1 MESKDIKMKLNIIV
15 LFIAILPLI
24 SCNNETNEATPDE
37 DPRRGRFYKSEKIGF
52 FTEQMNLTEKE
63 AQRFW
68 PVYNKYEQKRDSLW
82 RARRHFMMDY
92 KQNNLDIQNSSEALN
107 HFLSFGRQ
115 MEDLKANFVNDL
127 QSFLSDEKILHML
140 YTEHEFKFFMLN
152 RIRGRHGRG
161 PGQGRGIGRGR
172 GRMESPNP

>member
-1 MESKDIKMKLNIIV
+1 MKLKIIV
-15 LFIAILPLI
+15 LIIAVLPLV
-24 SCNNETNEATPDE
+24 SCNNDTKDVTPDE

-92 KQNNLDIQNSSEALN
+92 KQDNLDVKNSSEALN
-107 HFLSFGRQ
+107 HFLSLGRQ
-115 MEDLKANFVNDL
+115 MEEHKESFVNEL

-140 YTEHEFKFFMLN
+140 YTEHQFKFFMLN

-161 PGQGRGIGRGR
+161 PGHGQGMGRR
-172 GRMESPNP
+172 RVNMDTQTP